1 MQYENDDA
9 GLMAWAQEWINEHRK
24 QTENPSA
31 GARGRGAEDGAPG
44 EAQGDEGGEG
54 VTGEQQTDGPLVQE
68 PTQYNYGHAR
78 NTANVQRQGV
88 AAPTVPTA
96 GRGGNVTVSG
106 HRDHS

>member
-1 MQYENDDA
+1 MLDEAALERAGIQYENDDA

-54 VTGEQQTDGPLVQE
+54 VTGEQQTDGPDRKSV
-68 PTQYNYGHAR
+68 
-78 NTANVQRQGV
+78 
-88 AAPTVPTA
+88 
-96 GRGGNVTVSG
+96 VSG
-106 HRDHS
+106 KRVSVREETGGRRISKKK